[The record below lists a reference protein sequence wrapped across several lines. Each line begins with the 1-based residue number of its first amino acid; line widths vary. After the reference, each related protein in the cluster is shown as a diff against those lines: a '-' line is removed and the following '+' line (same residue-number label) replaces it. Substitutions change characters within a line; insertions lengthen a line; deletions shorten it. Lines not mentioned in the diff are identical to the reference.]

1 MTTYSNPAEPRA
13 AVLYARVSVD
23 RDGRSQS
30 VGQQLGALRVVAA
43 REGWTVREEIR
54 DDGISASAYSTK
66 ARPGYAR
73 LSEVLQRGDVLAVW
87 ELSRATRRMDEF
99 VALRDLCA
107 ERGVLLFDGVRLVDL
122 SEPTDAYTTAIGMAT
137 SEYESAR
144 TRSRIRRSTD
154 ARAATGRPASAL
166 GFGWEASFD
175 SDTGERV
182 WSLHPAEA
190 PLLAD
195 AISAVLAGSITPY
208 RIAKQ
213 WNAAG
218 LTTRKGNPWD
228 ASGVKL
234 VLARPSNAGL
244 RVHRGK
250 IQTVRGSWP
259 SIISEADYTR
269 LTHVLTTRRAR
280 TAPGRAPSTLLSNV
294 AVCAECGT
302 PLRKDV
308 RPQIKHGERVGDLVR
323 YRCFDGHVSM
333 RADVLD
339 DAVTEKAVELIE
351 SERIAAWL
359 AQTESD
365 HADVSEHLARAAAL
379 EKRLTDAADA
389 YAEGALPIDSLRS
402 ITAKLSGQIADAR
415 SAAAA
420 ATDDAGLRSL
430 LDMDSVERW
439 ESSDLDARRRFLAAV
454 FVVRV
459 GRRGAVGITE
469 RR

>member
-1 MTTYSNPAEPRA
+1 MITSAPRTA
-13 AVLYARVSVD
+13 ILYARVSVD

-30 VGQQLGALRVVAA
+30 VDQQLAALRVVAD

-73 LSEVLQRGDVLAVW
+73 LADVLQRGDVLAVW

-182 WSLHPAEA
+182 WSLHPTEA

-195 AISAVLAGSITPY
+195 AIADVLRGTTTPY
-208 RIAKQ
+208 RIAQ
-213 WNAAG
+213 RWNSEG
-218 LTTRKGNPWD
+218 LTTRKGNAWD

-234 VLARPSNAGL
+234 VLVRPSNAGL
-244 RVHRGK
+244 RVHRGE

-259 SIISEADYTR
+259 SIISEADHAR
-269 LTHVLTTRRAR
+269 LTHVLTTERVK
-280 TAPGRAPSTLLSNV
+280 TAPGRVASTLLSNI
-294 AVCAECGT
+294 ALCDECET

-308 RPQIKHGERVGDLVR
+308 RPQIKHGQRVGDLVR
-323 YRCFDGHVSM
+323 YRCFDGHVSV
-333 RADVLD
+333 RAKQLD
-339 DAVTEKAVELIE
+339 DAVTIEVLKLIE
-351 SERIAAWL
+351 GERIAAWL
-359 AQTESD
+359 AQGED
-365 HADVSEHLARAAAL
+365 DDADVSEHLARAAEL

-389 YAEGALPIDSLRS
+389 YAEGAIAIDALRS
-402 ITAKLSGQIADAR
+402 ITGRLSGQIAEAR
-415 SAAAA
+415 AAAAA
-420 ATDDAGLRSL
+420 ATDDAGLRAL
-430 LDMDSVERW
+430 IDMDSADRW
-439 ESSDLDARRRFLAAV
+439 FGSTLEQQRDFVRAAL
-454 FVVRV
+454 VVRL
-459 GRRGAVGITE
+459 GRRGAATITT
-469 RR
+469 RRG